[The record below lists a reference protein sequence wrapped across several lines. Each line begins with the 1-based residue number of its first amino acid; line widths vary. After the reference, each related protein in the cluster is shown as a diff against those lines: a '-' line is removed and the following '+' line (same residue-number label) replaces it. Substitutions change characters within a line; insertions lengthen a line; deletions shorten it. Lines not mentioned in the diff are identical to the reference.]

1 MCIQDGASVG
11 GAESGSQASSRVDVR
26 LGIRQ
31 ELRLRKNV
39 WGDGKSGRTIRGVE
53 KAGLIC
59 VTRETAFFL
68 LPLRACTLS
77 CIIEKDAGIATKGV
91 LCRMFLREN
100 VEEALEAYKGA
111 CKTARIGHKA
121 SSEETAAEE
130 AREGYYQT
138 DERNEKGLD
147 SRKVGNRKRQL
158 CRQRIGQEKVGEGNE
173 KGLSCFSVCVPS
185 AAEADAKGREENGG
199 RIRAAVVCARV

>member
-1 MCIQDGASVG
+1 MASQRAQARWEKVRKTFLQEGFGLDRVCREKNVYSGRTTGQKNKESSSMCIQDGASVG

-130 AREGYYQT
+130 AREGYY
-138 DERNEKGLD
+138 
-147 SRKVGNRKRQL
+147 
-158 CRQRIGQEKVGEGNE
+158 
-173 KGLSCFSVCVPS
+173 
-185 AAEADAKGREENGG
+185 
-199 RIRAAVVCARV
+199 